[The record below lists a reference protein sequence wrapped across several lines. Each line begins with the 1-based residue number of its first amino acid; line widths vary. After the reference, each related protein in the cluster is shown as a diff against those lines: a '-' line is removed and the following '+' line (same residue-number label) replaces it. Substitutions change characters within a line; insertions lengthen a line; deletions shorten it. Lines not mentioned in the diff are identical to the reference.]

1 MPVCSYVL
9 PAEGATEAAVIGPA
23 TKAAG
28 TEDVV
33 AVQQARGL
41 VLLVAQVTHQGVNLA
56 TIHITEVVQ
65 VAEDLPGHLNKEVF
79 M

>member
-9 PAEGATEAAVIGPA
+9 PAEGATETVVIGPA

-33 AVQQARGL
+33 AVQQAWRL
-41 VLLVAQVTHQGVNLA
+41 VLLMAKVTHQGVNLA
-56 TIHITEVVQ
+56 TIHITKVVQ
-65 VAEDLPGHLNKEVF
+65 VAEDLPSHLNKEVY